1 MHWIDFVIHL
11 NNNIVPLQMPLFT
24 TFILVCN
31 IVKLHQ
37 EKCFLKIILRFKM
50 FFFVRLTH
58 FGWTIVPSVNNIWI
72 YKRLKWPSLFI
83 SISLSVKIIRPSSN
97 SKPFRCVLF
106 KETLQSNA
114 KKWSCLSLQFVFYS
128 FWSQSMLRSSIR
140 DLVARNLVVQFHFLQ
155 QLVEEKEEK
164 MEEKGET
171 METMEESALEES
183 LDFWGALFQ
192 HFFALWLQF
201 WPLSSA

>member
-1 MHWIDFVIHL
+1 
-11 NNNIVPLQMPLFT
+11 
-24 TFILVCN
+24 
-31 IVKLHQ
+31 
-37 EKCFLKIILRFKM
+37 
-50 FFFVRLTH
+50 
-58 FGWTIVPSVNNIWI
+58 
-72 YKRLKWPSLFI
+72 
-83 SISLSVKIIRPSSN
+83 
-97 SKPFRCVLF
+97 
-106 KETLQSNA
+106 
-114 KKWSCLSLQFVFYS
+114 
-128 FWSQSMLRSSIR
+128 MLRSSIR

-183 LDFWGALFQ
+183 LDFWEALFQ